1 MTNTG
6 KGSNITY
13 ASVYIDVIYGK
24 SIVGA
29 WEPQWK
35 IASPWIVIYE
45 LCTKAQYQQVMCPTA
60 LHIQFPT
67 ATNISM
73 WNISKNVSI

>member
-6 KGSNITY
+6 NRSNITY
-13 ASVYIDVIYGK
+13 ASVHIDVIYGK

-35 IASPWIVIYE
+35 IIYPWIVVIYE
-45 LCTKAQYQQVMCPTA
+45 LCIKQQYQQVMYPTRCTSST
-60 LHIQFPT
+60 P
-67 ATNISM
+67 
-73 WNISKNVSI
+73 